1 LHFYNGVGL
10 HLEDAKAV
18 LKNIYAMWGRPVNL
32 KTIIKRKVKDPDPM
46 RNRIHPEHP
55 MTSVYEEQGVLL
67 RYDGESFREIALS
80 PNDVKDI
87 RLDEDYSTIPR
98 EWIG

>member
-1 LHFYNGVGL
+1 MRCGV
-10 HLEDAKAV
+10 A
-18 LKNIYAMWGRPVNL
+18 PVNL
-32 KTIIKRKVKDPDPM
+32 KTIIKRKVKDPDLM